1 LAALWNILPFNGTYW
16 PELVFLLIT
25 CIPFTIGEKAGVN
38 KLSEKDLLLRSHW
51 SGENT
56 QSLLGILPSIN
67 RVLMPYYIVAQYP
80 SLLPVFVGKLML
92 YCSSK
97 EHNVGVSLTLTETIH
112 ETWTQYIFFWCP
124 ATIASPVFVLN
135 KHHLHET
142 LHIVITVS
150 ALTLPLFWHDI
161 AEICP
166 RHYKSGLLVYAA
178 FEAGRRRPGGAQT
191 LPYIFLIQSV
201 ALTSM

>member
-1 LAALWNILPFNGTYW
+1 MKRQEWTNYQKNTCCLEVIEVVKTCRALWAF
-16 PELVFLLIT
+16 
-25 CIPFTIGEKAGVN
+25 CC
-38 KLSEKDLLLRSHW
+38 
-51 SGENT
+51 
-56 QSLLGILPSIN
+56 IN

-80 SLLPVFVGKLML
+80 SLLPVFGGKLML

-97 EHNVGVSLTLTETIH
+97 ECNVGVSLTSTETIN
-112 ETWTQYIFFWCP
+112 ETWTKYIFWCP
-124 ATIASPVFVLN
+124 ATMVSPVFVLN

-161 AEICP
+161 AETCP
-166 RHYKSGLLVYAA
+166 RHYKSALFVYAA
-178 FEAGRRRPGGAQT
+178 FKAGRRRPGGALT

-201 ALTSM
+201 ALTSI